1 MSNKVVLDK
10 TIEDA
15 LECMGFSV
23 AEVSGRFIL
32 IVANDYCVLDFNK
45 LEGLEDMLGADIC
58 TLSSGSRI
66 ILRWRTEV
74 NT

>member
-15 LECMGFSV
+15 LEGMGCSV
-23 AEVSGRFIL
+23 VEASGRFIL
-32 IVANDYCVLDFNK
+32 MEANGHCVIPLNE
-45 LEGLEDMLGADIC
+45 LEGLEDLLGADVC
-58 TLSSGSRI
+58 NVSGERML
-66 ILRWRTEV
+66 LRWRTEV